1 MGHWKDGH
9 QYVKKTRHNSDFTNS
24 QKLMKIW
31 FQVVCL
37 VQKQHCTWPQN
48 SIPMVKHGGGSVML
62 FCGGTWRK
70 CAEFC
75 NKISCPTQFL
85 FKDPCIYAI
94 RLLLKFLTLLFP
106 PKWSLCL
113 FCLFVFCFL
122 VELYRLKVT
131 LKVEKVL
138 LSLFYITKPWHSNRA
153 SVTGHRLLYRN
164 DISIF
169 KYFL

>member
-1 MGHWKDGH
+1 
-9 QYVKKTRHNSDFTNS
+9 
-24 QKLMKIW
+24 MKIW
-31 FQVVCL
+31 FQMVCL

-85 FKDPCIYAI
+85 FKDPRIYAV
-94 RLLLKFLTLLFP
+94 RLLLKFLTLFFFFFFLM
-106 PKWSLCL
+106 C
-113 FCLFVFCFL
+113 VFCFVWCFFFCFFFL

-131 LKVEKVL
+131 LMVEKVLKWCIL

-164 DISIF
+164 YIYI
-169 KYFL
+169 